1 MNSCLLERWSR
12 AAWERAG
19 RCQKTGESGR
29 KERGSARGDGRGV
42 REDGR
47 CQRRWEVSEEMGES
61 WEVSEDGRERDGREL
76 GGVRAAA
83 WSFSGE
89 FGAIDKHGQTD
100 F

>member
-1 MNSCLLERWSR
+1 MGEG
-12 AAWERAG
+12 WEV
-19 RCQKTGESGR
+19 S
-29 KERGSARGDGRGV
+29 
-42 REDGR
+42 EDGR
-47 CQRRWEVSEEMGES
+47 EREERERKCQRRWERSQRRWEVSEEMG
-61 WEVSEDGRERDGREL
+61 GIRGDGREL

>member
-1 MNSCLLERWSR
+1 
-12 AAWERAG
+12 
-19 RCQKTGESGR
+19 
-29 KERGSARGDGRGV
+29 
-42 REDGR
+42 
-47 CQRRWEVSEEMGES
+47 MGES